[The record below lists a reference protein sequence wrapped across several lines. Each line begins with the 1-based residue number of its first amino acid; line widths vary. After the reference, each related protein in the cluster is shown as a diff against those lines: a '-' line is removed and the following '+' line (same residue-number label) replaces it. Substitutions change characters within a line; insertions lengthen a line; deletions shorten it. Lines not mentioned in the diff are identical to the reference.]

1 MEERKSSS
9 SVTEEVT
16 KGRSLATE
24 IRQAGS
30 PDVRE
35 LSLVLARA
43 FEEDPFMSWMFPEP
57 KFRLKLIQ
65 AWMRVEVE
73 SAIRMGTSWASTDTG
88 EIVAATI
95 WAPPGRD
102 LHEGGTFSQLW
113 YLVLGANPDRSSEL
127 AEGLSMLGDTHPTES
142 HFYLNTVGVA
152 PNLTGQGHGGT
163 IIRHTLELADSG
175 GHPCYLESSSPRNVP
190 LYERLGF
197 EVANEIALPNGP
209 TMWGMWRPERYIK

>member
-1 MEERKSSS
+1 
-9 SVTEEVT
+9 
-16 KGRSLATE
+16 
-24 IRQAGS
+24 
-30 PDVRE
+30 VRE

-73 SAIRMGTSWASTDTG
+73 SAVRMGTSWALAAAG
-88 EIVAATI
+88 EIVAASI

-113 YLVLGANPDRSSEL
+113 YLVLGANPDRASEL

-197 EVANEIALPNGP
+197 EVVNEIALPNGP

>member
-1 MEERKSSS
+1 MEERKPTS

-16 KGRSLATE
+16 KGGSLAAA
-24 IRQAGS
+24 IRLAEFADS
-30 PDVRE
+30 RE
-35 LSLVLARA
+35 VSLVLARA

-73 SAIRMGTSWASTDTG
+73 SAIRIGTSWASVDDG
-88 EIVAATI
+88 EIVAGTI
-95 WAPPGRD
+95 WAPPDRD
-102 LHEGGTFSQLW
+102 LHEGGTFNQLW
-113 YLVLGANPDRSSEL
+113 YLVLGANPSRSSEL
-127 AEGLSMLGDTHPTES
+127 AEGLSMLGDSHPTQS

-163 IIRHTLELADSG
+163 IIHHTLDLADG
-175 GHPCYLESSSPRNVP
+175 DGQPCYLESSSPRNVP

-197 EVANEIALPNGP
+197 EVVNEIALPNGP
-209 TMWGMWRPERYIK
+209 TMWGMWRPER